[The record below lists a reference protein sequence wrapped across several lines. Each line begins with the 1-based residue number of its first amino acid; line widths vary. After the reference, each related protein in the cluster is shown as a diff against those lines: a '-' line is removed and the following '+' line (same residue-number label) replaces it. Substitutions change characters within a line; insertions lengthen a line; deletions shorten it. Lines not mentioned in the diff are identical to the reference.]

1 MALKTSNPVFGEKTW
16 GQVAGTAAIGETM
29 TVQGA
34 INRAIALL
42 GLVVI
47 GSAWTW
53 FAFLRDPASASL
65 WMIIG
70 LIGGLIA
77 CLVTVFKMEWAPV
90 TAPIYAVLEGLA
102 IGGISASLERLY
114 PGIVIQAVGLTF
126 GTCFV
131 MLLAYTSGVVKPTE
145 RFRAGVIAA
154 TGAVFLVYLIS
165 LVLGIFGLRVPYIHD
180 SGIIG
185 IGFSLVVVCIAALNL
200 VLDFDLIDTGAR
212 RQMPR
217 YMEWYAAFA
226 LMVTLIWLY
235 IEIINLLSK
244 LRR

>member
-1 MALKTSNPVFGEKTW
+1 MELKTSNPVFGEKTW

-53 FAFLRDPASASL
+53 FAFLRNPASASL
-65 WMIIG
+65 WMIVG
-70 LIGGLIA
+70 LLGGLVV

-131 MLLAYTSGVVKPTE
+131 MLLAYTLGVVKPTE
-145 RFRAGVIAA
+145 RFKAGVIAA

-165 LVLGIFGLRVPYIHD
+165 MVLTIFGLRIPYIHD